1 MNELKKCTCG
11 AEMKSRGVNYLVMS
25 STRIFVAAAQV
36 PEKVE
41 MFVCPECRRV
51 DFYWMEND
59 MLDEEVD
66 SKQRLY
72 DMYKNEPADKLR
84 KILDNGSY
92 TDECRAVIKKDTF
105 RKITKNCRPLWS
117 AVFITSQRP
126 SRGAAAAAL
135 RRTPCFSCRGNRQT
149 GSL

>member
-1 MNELKKCTCG
+1 MNEPKKCTCG

-72 DMYKNEPADKLR
+72 DMYKSEPADKLR

-92 TDECRAVIKKDTF
+92 TDECRAVIKKILSE
-105 RKITKNCRPLWS
+105 R
-117 AVFITSQRP
+117 
-126 SRGAAAAAL
+126 
-135 RRTPCFSCRGNRQT
+135 
-149 GSL
+149 

>member
-51 DFYWMEND
+51 DFYWM
-59 MLDEEVD
+59 
-66 SKQRLY
+66 
-72 DMYKNEPADKLR
+72 
-84 KILDNGSY
+84 
-92 TDECRAVIKKDTF
+92 
-105 RKITKNCRPLWS
+105 
-117 AVFITSQRP
+117 
-126 SRGAAAAAL
+126 
-135 RRTPCFSCRGNRQT
+135 
-149 GSL
+149 

>member
-1 MNELKKCTCG
+1 MNLAKKCTCG
-11 AEMKSRGVNYLVMS
+11 AEMKSRGVRYLIMS
-25 STRIFVAAAQV
+25 NTRFFVAAAPV

-59 MLDEEVD
+59 LLDEEVD
-66 SKQRLY
+66 EKQRLY

-92 TDECRAVIKKDTF
+92 TDACKSVI
-105 RKITKNCRPLWS
+105 RKILSER
-117 AVFITSQRP
+117 
-126 SRGAAAAAL
+126 
-135 RRTPCFSCRGNRQT
+135 
-149 GSL
+149 

>member
-1 MNELKKCTCG
+1 MNEPKKCTCG

-41 MFVCPECRRV
+41 MLVCPECRRV

-84 KILDNGSY
+84 N
-92 TDECRAVIKKDTF
+92 TF

-126 SRGAAAAAL
+126 SRGAAGAAL
-135 RRTPCFSCRGNRQT
+135 HRTPCFSCRGNRQT

>member
-51 DFYWMEND
+51 DFYWMGND

-72 DMYKNEPADKLR
+72 DMYKNEPADKLL

-92 TDECRAVIKKDTF
+92 TDECRAVIKKILSE
-105 RKITKNCRPLWS
+105 R
-117 AVFITSQRP
+117 
-126 SRGAAAAAL
+126 
-135 RRTPCFSCRGNRQT
+135 
-149 GSL
+149 